1 MKDWRDLFYFSKGE
15 RRALTLLLFL
25 VTVSGIL
32 LVISNRG
39 GEKGDAGAD
48 AVEQYIV
55 NPDNAPVAMEIDTMQ
70 AFLPL
75 SKTQTS
81 AKKQETATPRTFQKP
96 RPSFAKTEKFPVGTV
111 VELNTADTTTLK
123 KVPGIGSTFAARI
136 VKYRALLGGY
146 YAVEQLRELYG
157 MDEERYQALQGWFI
171 ADTAFIAKLP
181 VNYLPSDSLAKHPY
195 LSYRQA
201 RSIYQ
206 LRRQKGQLTGWEKL
220 ELLDEFSAADRERL
234 SAYLSFYYKK

>member
-1 MKDWRDLFYFSKGE
+1 MKDWRDFFYFSKGE

-25 VTVSGIL
+25 VTISGIL
-32 LVISNRG
+32 LVISDRQE
-39 GEKGDAGAD
+39 EKVDVTTDG
-48 AVEQYIV
+48 QYIV
-55 NPDNAPVAMEIDTMQ
+55 NPDNAPVAMEIDTTQ
-70 AFLPL
+70 ALTPL

-81 AKKQETATPRTFQKP
+81 SKKKKTAPPRTFQKP
-96 RPSFAKTEKFPVGTV
+96 RPSFPKAEKFPVGTV

-123 KVPGIGSTFAARI
+123 KVPGIGTTFAKRI

-146 YAVEQLRELYG
+146 YAVEQLQELYG
-157 MDEERYQALQGWFI
+157 MDEERYQALQSWFI
-171 ADTAFIAKLP
+171 ADTAFIAKLS

-195 LSYRQA
+195 LNYRQA

-206 LRRQKGQLTGWEKL
+206 LRKQKGQLTGWENL
-220 ELLDEFSAADRERL
+220 ELLDEFSATDRERL